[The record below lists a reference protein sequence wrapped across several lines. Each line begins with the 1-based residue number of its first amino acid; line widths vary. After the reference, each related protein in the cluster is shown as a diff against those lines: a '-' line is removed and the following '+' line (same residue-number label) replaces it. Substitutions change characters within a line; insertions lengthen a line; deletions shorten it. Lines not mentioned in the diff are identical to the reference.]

1 MRIRDP
7 LRVLL
12 VGLALALVIAPMT
25 TLAAPARQMAP
36 SELTVLVGAGQDT
49 QQLLNYFPASIRV
62 RAGDTVTWNI
72 NGDELHSASFTQNA
86 DFPPF
91 PASSQAP
98 VGKPGERIPT
108 FAVPLLGGG
117 PTDLMINPLL
127 GFPTRAPGAPV
138 ETYSGF
144 GFASSGLLQ
153 KQTPPGAP
161 PNKSM
166 SLVFDAPGTYNYLC
180 LIHTDRMFGTIEVV
194 AEDQDAD
201 SQDTI
206 TQRARAEIAAEMT
219 LLGPARDVASITK
232 KEPGLN
238 NSTISYVRA
247 GMSDVFSGDGR
258 AQLMEFLPKDLTVK
272 TGDTVIWGS
281 SYFHTISFPNTTPAP
296 EFILPAPQ
304 AAGPPL
310 LTLNPLEVLPAK
322 PTAIYDPTRY
332 YNSSDLGPFSPAGYS
347 WSLAFDKP
355 GTYAYLCLVHKDLG
369 MKGTITVVAR

>member
-1 MRIRDP
+1 M
-7 LRVLL
+7 RVL
-12 VGLALALVIAPMT
+12 VAGLGLALVIAPMT

-62 RAGDTVTWNI
+62 HAGDTVTWNI
-72 NGDELHSASFTQNA
+72 NGDELHSVSFTQNA

-98 VGKPGERIPT
+98 VGRPGERIPT
-108 FAVPLLGGG
+108 FAVPLPGGG
-117 PTDLMINPLL
+117 PTDLMVNPLL
-127 GFPTRAPGAPV
+127 GFPTRPPGAPV
-138 ETYSGF
+138 EMYSGF

-166 SLVFDAPGTYNYLC
+166 SLVFDTPGTYNYLC
-180 LIHTDRMFGTIEVV
+180 LVHTDRMFGTIEVV

-206 TQRARAEIAAEMT
+206 NQRARAEIALEMT
-219 LLGPARDVASITK
+219 LIGPARDVAQMTK

-238 NSTISYVRA
+238 NSTITYVRA

-258 AQLMEFLPKDLTVK
+258 AQLMEFLPKELTVK
-272 TGDTVIWGS
+272 TGDTVVWGS
-281 SYFHTISFPNTTPAP
+281 SYFHSVSFPNTTPAP
-296 EFILPAPQ
+296 EFILPVPQ
-304 AAGPPL
+304 PGGPPQ
-310 LTLNPLEVLPAK
+310 LTLNPLEVIPAK
-322 PTAIYDPTRY
+322 PAATYDPTKY
-332 YNSSDLGPFSPAGYS
+332 YNSSDLGPFSLAGYS

>member
-1 MRIRDP
+1 
-7 LRVLL
+7 
-12 VGLALALVIAPMT
+12 MT

-49 QQLLNYFPASIRV
+49 VQLLNYFPASIRV
-62 RAGDTVTWNI
+62 HTGDTVTGNI
-72 NGDELHSASFTQNA
+72 NGDELHSVSFTQKT

-108 FAVPLLGGG
+108 FAIPTPGGG
-117 PTDLMINPLL
+117 PTDLMVNPLL
-127 GFPTRAPGAPV
+127 GFPTRPPGAPV
-138 ETYSGF
+138 ETYCGL

-161 PNKSM
+161 ANKSM
-166 SLVFDAPGTYNYLC
+166 SLVFDTTGTYNYMC
-180 LIHTDRMFGTIEVV
+180 LVHTDRMFGTIEVV
-194 AEDQDAD
+194 PEDQDAD

-206 TQRARAEIAAEMT
+206 TQGARAEIATEMT
-219 LLGPARDVASITK
+219 LIAPAREIASMTK

-247 GMSDVFSGDGR
+247 AMSDVFSGDGR
-258 AQLMEFLPKDLTVK
+258 AQLMEFLAKDLTVK
-272 TGDTVIWGS
+272 TGDTVVWGS

-296 EFILPAPQ
+296 EFVVPMPQ

-310 LTLNPLEVLPAK
+310 LTLNPLEVIPAK
-322 PTAIYDPTRY
+322 PAATYDPTKY

-347 WSLAFDKP
+347 WSLAFDNP
-355 GTYAYLCLVHKDLG
+355 GTYAYLCLVPQRPGYEGDDHGRCTLKPSVSSG
-369 MKGTITVVAR
+369 WRCP